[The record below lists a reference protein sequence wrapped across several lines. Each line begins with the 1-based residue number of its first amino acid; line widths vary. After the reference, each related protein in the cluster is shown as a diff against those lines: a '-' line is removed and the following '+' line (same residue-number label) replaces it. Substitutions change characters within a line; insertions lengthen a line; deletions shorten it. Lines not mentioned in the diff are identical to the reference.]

1 MFNHKTV
8 LECCK
13 LYTVCIL
20 LVCAQLNTYRVR
32 ELKAFSTGCMYDKF
46 NSSLLVFSHF
56 ERMCCIKT
64 EVKSQLN
71 IEDFL
76 LY

>member
-1 MFNHKTV
+1 MLQVIYCMHTFGMCTAEYIQSTRAEG
-8 LECCK
+8 LR
-13 LYTVCIL
+13 
-20 LVCAQLNTYRVR
+20 YR
-32 ELKAFSTGCMYDKF
+32 MYDKF
-46 NSSLLVFSHF
+46 NSSLLVDVFSHF

-64 EVKSQLN
+64 EVKSQLI